1 MSTPVPIELAV
12 PEPPYRH
19 WRPAVVMV
27 LIGSLITIVPIIAT
41 IPFLPPFGL
50 LALLAWRLFRSNAL
64 PAWAAAPL
72 GLFDDLVS
80 GQPLGSAMLLWSLC
94 LIALDVLDTRLVQR
108 DFWQDW
114 LIATAAVALCLAL
127 GRVFAGMLPA
137 YVDGPLLIQTA
148 LSGLLFPAITRL
160 CAWQYRRSAGR

>member
-1 MSTPVPIELAV
+1 MSALVPIELAV

-19 WRPAVVMV
+19 WRPAVATV
-27 LIGSLITIVPIIAT
+27 LIGSLITILPIVAT
-41 IPFLPPFGL
+41 VPFLPPFGL
-50 LALLAWRLFRSNAL
+50 IGLLAWRLFRSNAL

-72 GLFDDLVS
+72 GLFDDLLS

-114 LIATAAVALCLAL
+114 LIATGAIALCLAL
-127 GRVFAGMLPA
+127 GRVFAGALA
-137 YVDGPLLIQTA
+137 AHVDGPLLVQTA
-148 LSGLLFPAITRL
+148 LSGLIFPAMTRL
-160 CAWQYRRSAGR
+160 CAWLYRRSANR

>member
-1 MSTPVPIELAV
+1 MSALVPIELAV

-19 WRPAVVMV
+19 WRPAVATV
-27 LIGSLITIVPIIAT
+27 LIGSLITILPIVAT
-41 IPFLPPFGL
+41 VPFLPPFGL
-50 LALLAWRLFRSNAL
+50 IALLAWRLFRSNAL

-72 GLFDDLVS
+72 GLFDDLLS

-114 LIATAAVALCLAL
+114 LIATGAIALCLAL
-127 GRVFAGMLPA
+127 GRVFAGTLA
-137 YVDGPLLIQTA
+137 AHVDGPLLVQTA
-148 LSGLLFPAITRL
+148 LSGLIFPATTRL
-160 CAWQYRRSAGR
+160 CAWLYRRSASR

>member
-1 MSTPVPIELAV
+1 MSALVPIELAA

-19 WRPAVVMV
+19 WRPAVAMV
-27 LIGSLITIVPIIAT
+27 LIGSLITILPVIAVV
-41 IPFLPPFGL
+41 PFLPPFGL
-50 LALLAWRLFRSNAL
+50 IALLGWRLFRSNAL

-94 LIALDVLDTRLVQR
+94 LLALDVLDTRLVQR

-114 LIATAAVALCLAL
+114 LIATGAIALCLAL
-127 GRVFAGMLPA
+127 GRVFAGALSA
-137 YVDGPLLIQTA
+137 HVDAPLLVQVA
-148 LSGLLFPAITRL
+148 VSGLAFPAVTRL
-160 CAWQYRRSAGR
+160 CAWQYRRSASR